1 LFCVLTYRWDI
12 ILRTRNIKVAFH
24 KLFVYRL
31 IGIAINFIT
40 PGPRVGGEPT
50 QATLLT
56 KHGVEFTE
64 GLGTIVIDKIIDTT
78 TSGLLFL
85 IGVILVGLKYSF
97 PGNTEA
103 ALLIGGVLF
112 VSVFV
117 LFYYRMLSNKHFFL
131 NIFRFFRLDKTNIKW
146 LMNLEHS
153 IEKIELIMIEF
164 YKHNKKAFIKALSI
178 SIFSWV
184 IMFFEYHFATRLL
197 GLNLGVSE
205 IFFIISFVGMAQ
217 LFPIPMAVGALE
229 AGQVSAFALI
239 NLPTSS
245 GIALAFLVR
254 MKDIVWAIIGLILL
268 ATYGFHIAK
277 FVEGKYRDEKREP
290 LK

>member
-1 LFCVLTYRWDI
+1 
-12 ILRTRNIKVAFH
+12 
-24 KLFVYRL
+24 
-31 IGIAINFIT
+31 
-40 PGPRVGGEPT
+40 
-50 QATLLT
+50 
-56 KHGVEFTE
+56 
-64 GLGTIVIDKIIDTT
+64 
-78 TSGLLFL
+78 
-85 IGVILVGLKYSF
+85 
-97 PGNTEA
+97 
-103 ALLIGGVLF
+103 
-112 VSVFV
+112 
-117 LFYYRMLSNKHFFL
+117 MLSNKHFFL